1 MSSGLIYS
9 LATMPLESAKN
20 RMAFQK
26 PDAQGVLP
34 YRTTVQTVTSVAKAE
49 GVLSLWNGFL
59 PYYGRCGGHTVAMF
73 VALEQIRGFY
83 SNFLKK

>member
-1 MSSGLIYS
+1 
-9 LATMPLESAKN
+9 MPLESAKN

-26 PDAQGVLP
+26 PENGVLP
-34 YRTTVQTVTSVAKAE
+34 YRTTVQTVLSVARAE

-73 VALEQIRGFY
+73 IALEQLRGFY
-83 SNFLKK
+83 LNYSKK